1 LGFGHVVSQFPN
13 KKIMVVKAN
22 DEVEIDKE
30 DKEEK
35 MSPLKDVND
44 IYIEYLVNE
53 KTFMVK
59 RAPNLPTNMD
69 VSEGQIENIFHMRYH
84 V

>member
-1 LGFGHVVSQFPN
+1 
-13 KKIMVVKAN
+13 MVVKAN